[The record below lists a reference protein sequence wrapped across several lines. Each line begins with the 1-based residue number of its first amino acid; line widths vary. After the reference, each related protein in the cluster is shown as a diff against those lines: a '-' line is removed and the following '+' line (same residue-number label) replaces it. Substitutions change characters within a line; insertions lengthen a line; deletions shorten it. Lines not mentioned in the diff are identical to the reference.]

1 MDWRGIAFDWNR
13 ARSFLVAVEEGS
25 YSAAARAL
33 GVSQP
38 TIGRQIGELEQELEV
53 ALFERAGRGL
63 VLTPQGRQL
72 VRHVKAMADAAGQL
86 SLASSRHTQ
95 SLSGTVRVSVSEVV
109 GALVLPEI
117 VKELHVSEPGIE
129 LEIVATV
136 EESDL
141 LRREADIA
149 VRLYRPEQADLIAKK
164 VGNTAFYPYATP
176 DYIKRSRL
184 DRPDSRLSDAE
195 FIGSEDNSILTGV
208 LKEKGHTVTSKNFPV
223 RTNSRLA
230 QWELAKS
237 GIGIGIM
244 SREVGDNEP
253 AVVRVSPGFSPVNV
267 EMWLVVHRELRTNL
281 RIKYV
286 FDFLHHQL
294 GRVLGRASS
303 GH

>member
-1 MDWRGIAFDWNR
+1 MDWRAIAFDWNR
-13 ARSFLVAVEEGS
+13 AKSFLVAVEEGS

-38 TIGRQIGELEQELEV
+38 TIGRQIGELERELEV

-72 VRHVKAMADAAGQL
+72 VRHVRAMADSAGQL
-86 SLASSRHTQ
+86 SLASSGHAQ

-117 VKELHVSEPGIE
+117 VKRLHEAEPGIE
-129 LEIVATV
+129 LEILATM

-149 VRLYRPEQADLIAKK
+149 VRLYRPEQPDLIAKK
-164 VGNTAFYPYATP
+164 VAGTAFYPYATP
-176 DYIKRSRL
+176 EYIKRSRL
-184 DRPDSRLSDAE
+184 DRENSGLSNAE
-195 FIGSEDNSILTGV
+195 FIGSDDNSILTEL
-208 LKEKGHTVTSKNFPV
+208 LKEKGHPVTSRNFPI

-230 QWELAKS
+230 QWELTKS
-237 GIGIGIM
+237 GVGIGMM

-253 AVVRVSPGFSPVNV
+253 SVVRASSAFSPVNLD
-267 EMWLVVHRELRTNL
+267 MWLVVHRELRTNL

-286 FDFLHHQL
+286 FDFLHHEL
-294 GRVLGRASS
+294 GLVLRRSS
-303 GH
+303 SRH

>member
-13 ARSFLVAVEEGS
+13 AKSFLVAVEEGS
-25 YSAAARAL
+25 YSAAAKAL

-38 TIGRQIGELEQELEV
+38 TIGRQIGELEQELKV

-86 SLASSRHTQ
+86 SLASSGHAD
-95 SLSGTVRVSVSEVV
+95 SLSGTVRLSVSEVV
-109 GALVLPEI
+109 GTLVLPEI
-117 VKELHVSEPGIE
+117 VKRLHEAKPGIE
-129 LEIVATV
+129 LEILATM

-149 VRLYRPEQADLIAKK
+149 VRLYRPEQPDLIAKK
-164 VGNTAFYPYATP
+164 VAGTAFYPYATP
-176 DYIKRSRL
+176 DYLKRARL
-184 DRPDSRLSDAE
+184 DGRHSSLSDAE
-195 FIGSEDNSILTGV
+195 FIGSDDNSILTAV
-208 LKEKGHTVTSKNFPV
+208 LKEKGHPVTSKNFPI
-223 RTNSRLA
+223 RTNSRLV

-237 GIGIGIM
+237 GVGIVFM
-244 SREVGDNEP
+244 PCEVGDNEP
-253 AVVRVSPGFSPVNV
+253 SVVRVSSAFSPIAVD
-267 EMWLVVHRELRTNL
+267 MWLVVHRELHTNL
-281 RIKYV
+281 RIRYV

-294 GRVLGRASS
+294 GLVLRTSSS

>member
-1 MDWRGIAFDWNR
+1 MDWRAIAFNWNR
-13 ARSFLVAVEEGS
+13 AKSFLVAVDEGS
-25 YSAAARAL
+25 YSAAAKAL

-63 VLTPQGRQL
+63 VLTPHGHQL

-86 SLASSRHTQ
+86 TMASSGHAQ
-95 SLSGTVRVSVSEVV
+95 SLLGTVRISVSEVV

-117 VKELHVSEPGIE
+117 VKRLHESEPGIE
-129 LEIVATV
+129 LEILATM

-149 VRLYRPEQADLIAKK
+149 VRLYRPEQPDLIAKK
-164 VGNTAFYPYATP
+164 VAGTTFYPYATP
-176 DYIKRSRL
+176 DYIKRSGL
-184 DRPDSRLSDAE
+184 DRANTSLSDAE
-195 FIGSEDNSILTGV
+195 FIGSDDNSILTEV
-208 LKEKGHTVTSKNFPV
+208 LKEQGHPVTAKNFPV
-223 RTNSRLA
+223 RTNSRLT
-230 QWELAKS
+230 QWELTKS
-237 GIGIGIM
+237 GVGIGIM

-253 AVVRVSPGFSPVNV
+253 SVVRVSSGFAPISVD
-267 EMWLVVHRELRTNL
+267 MWLVVHRELRTNL

-294 GRVLGRASS
+294 RLVLTNNSS
-303 GH
+303 SH

>member
-1 MDWRGIAFDWNR
+1 MDWRAIAFDWNR
-13 ARSFLVAVEEGS
+13 AKSFLVAAEEGS
-25 YSAAARAL
+25 YSAAAKAL

-86 SLASSRHTQ
+86 SLASSGHAQ
-95 SLSGTVRVSVSEVV
+95 SLSGTVRISVSEVV

-117 VKELHVSEPGIE
+117 VKLLHESEPGIE
-129 LEIVATV
+129 LEILATV

-149 VRLYRPEQADLIAKK
+149 VRLGRPEQADLIAKK
-164 VGNTAFYPYATP
+164 VAGTAFYPYATP

-184 DRPDSRLSDAE
+184 DRGNSSLSQAE
-195 FIGSEDNSILTGV
+195 FIGSDDNSILTEI
-208 LKEKGHTVTSKNFPV
+208 LKEKGHPVTSKNFPI

-230 QWELAKS
+230 QWELTKS
-237 GIGIGIM
+237 GVGIGIM
-244 SREVGDNEP
+244 SSEIGDSEP
-253 AVVRVSPGFSPVNV
+253 SVVRVASTFSPVHV
-267 EMWLVVHRELRTNL
+267 DMWLVVHRELRTNL

-294 GRVLGRASS
+294 GLVLRKNSP